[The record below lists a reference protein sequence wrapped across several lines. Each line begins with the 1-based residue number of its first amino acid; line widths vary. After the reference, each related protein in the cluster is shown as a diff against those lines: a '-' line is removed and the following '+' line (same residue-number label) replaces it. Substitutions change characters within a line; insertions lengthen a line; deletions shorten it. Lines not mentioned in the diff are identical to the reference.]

1 MSKKRS
7 KTEKATARQEPRATP
22 APEPVRSS
30 RRWLLPAIA
39 VVIVALAAGAF
50 FTFRGHGL
58 PLPGRSPQPD
68 IILVTIDTLRTDGVS
83 FTGSK
88 KSNTPFLDEL
98 ARGGIYFQNAHS
110 HNVVTLPSHTN
121 IVTGLLPYQHGVREN
136 AGFVLDPKHKTVAA
150 YLKQRGYA
158 TGAFVAAFP
167 LDGRFGLGADFDVYD
182 DEYRE
187 GSKPKAYVVPE
198 RPATAV
204 VAAAQRWFDSVE
216 SKPRFM
222 WVHVYE
228 PHAPYNPP
236 SPYREKY
243 KDKPYYG
250 EVEYV
255 DHVLGEFLRPILEKK
270 RDTMLIVTGDHGE
283 GMSEHGE
290 LTHGV
295 FAYEETLHIPLLVY
309 EKGMVEPHVEKS
321 YVRHVD
327 IVPTI
332 LERVGIAQPKEMT
345 GSSLLRID
353 KPRDTYFE
361 ALTANIN
368 LGWAPLV
375 GMIHDGHKYID
386 VPLPELYNL
395 PADPLEKKN
404 IFKDDRRMTNRIRE
418 LLAAQAPAPGPVER
432 NLSMEE
438 QKKLISL
445 GYLVGTAA
453 QKKVYTERDDPKNI
467 IHLYMRMMDA
477 IGEYQ
482 KGDMAA
488 AIAISKKLI
497 AERPEMSMA
506 RDFLAFL
513 LQENQDEGEAEA
525 LIRQAIANGT
535 ANDAIRKRLGMIL
548 SESGRAEEAVKVLQP
563 FADSRDPD
571 LLNAYGIALADLG
584 RYPDAVREFQRALQV
599 DETNATAYQNLG
611 VVALRTGDLPRAEQF
626 LSHALQLNDEMPLA
640 LNTMGVVYARRNDM
654 PRALQSWQRAVK
666 LDPKQYDALFNIG
679 LVAGTAGRY
688 EESRRALEQFVK
700 TAPKDRYA
708 HDIATA
714 QGALRAL
721 R

>member
-1 MSKKRS
+1 
-7 KTEKATARQEPRATP
+7 
-22 APEPVRSS
+22 
-30 RRWLLPAIA
+30 
-39 VVIVALAAGAF
+39 VIILAMLVFAAGAF
-50 FTFRGHGL
+50 IALRGRGTSL
-58 PLPGRSPQPD
+58 AGRSSQPD
-68 IILVTIDTLRTDGVS
+68 IILVTIDTLRSDGIS
-83 FTGSK
+83 FTGSTR
-88 KSNTPFLDEL
+88 SSTPFLDEL
-98 ARGGIYFQNAHS
+98 ARGGVYFQNAHS
-110 HNVVTLPSHTN
+110 HNVVTLPSHSN

-136 AGFVLDPKHKTVAA
+136 AGFVLDPKHKTLAA

-167 LDGRFGLGADFDVYD
+167 LDARFGLGADFDVYD
-182 DEYRE
+182 DEYPE

-198 RPATAV
+198 RPATEV

-216 SKPRFM
+216 AKPRFL

-228 PHAPYNPP
+228 PHAPYTPP
-236 SPYREKY
+236 SPYREKH
-243 KDKPYYG
+243 KDRPYYG

-255 DHVLGEFLRPILEKK
+255 DQVLGGFLRPILEKK
-270 RDTMLIVTGDHGE
+270 RDTMVIVTADHGE
-283 GMSEHGE
+283 GMNEHGE
-290 LTHGV
+290 ATHGV
-295 FAYEETLHIPLLVY
+295 FAYEETLHVPLIVY
-309 EKGMVEPHVEKS
+309 EKDTIKPRVEKG
-321 YVRHVD
+321 YVGHID

-332 LERVGIAQPKEMT
+332 FERVGIPQPKEMT
-345 GSSLLRID
+345 GGSLLRID

-404 IFKDDRRMTNRIRE
+404 VFSEDRRMTNRIRQ
-418 LLAAQAPAPGPVER
+418 LLASQAPAPGPVER

-445 GYLVGTAA
+445 GYLAGTAA
-453 QKKVYTERDDPKNI
+453 QKKEYTEHDDPKNI
-467 IHLYMRMMDA
+467 IHLYTRMMDA

-482 KGDMAA
+482 KG
-488 AIAISKKLI
+488 AIGEAIQISRKLI

-513 LQENQDEGEAEA
+513 LLENESGEEAEA

-548 SESGRAEEAVKVLQP
+548 SESGRAEEAVKVLEP
-563 FADSRDPD
+563 FADSRDPE
-571 LLNAYGIALADLG
+571 LLNAYGIALADMG
-584 RYPDAVREFQRALQV
+584 RYPDAVRQFERALRV
-599 DETNATAYQNLG
+599 DTTNATAYQSLG
-611 VVALRTGDLPRAEQF
+611 VVALRTGDVARAEQF
-626 LSHALQLNDEMPLA
+626 LSRALALNDEMPLA

-654 PRALQSWQRAVK
+654 PRALQSWQRAVA
-666 LDPKQYDALFNIG
+666 LDPKQFDALFNIG
-679 LVAGTAGRY
+679 LVAGNAGRY
-688 EESRRALEQFVK
+688 DESRRALEQFVK

-708 HDIATA
+708 KDIATA